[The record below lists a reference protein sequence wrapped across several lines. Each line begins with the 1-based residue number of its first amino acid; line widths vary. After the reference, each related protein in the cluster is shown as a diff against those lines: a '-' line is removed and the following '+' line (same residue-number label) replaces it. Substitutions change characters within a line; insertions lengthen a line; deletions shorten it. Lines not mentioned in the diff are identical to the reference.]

1 MKLFSEKVLE
11 EVRSLESTERNAE
24 ALVRSLDER
33 LMNEKKSYE
42 FNREELKKISSA
54 RNTRI
59 SLNSSIALKNK
70 ILEQKRQELMQK
82 KENMKRRKVSR
93 RRPI

>member
-24 ALVRSLDER
+24 TLVRSLDER
-33 LMNEKKSYE
+33 LMNEKRSYE
-42 FNREELKKISSA
+42 VNREELKRISSA
-54 RNTRI
+54 RNTQI
-59 SLNSSIALKNK
+59 CLNSSIALKNQ
-70 ILEQKRQELMQK
+70 ILEQKRRELIQK

-93 RRPI
+93 V